1 MKTYTFEIN
10 KNNKKNTFPKFFTTK
25 STNYSKILDNIIAT
39 NIINTNQYL
48 KDTTTTAALKEI
60 GITPTDVNYNWYY
73 FNNTTNYDKF
83 IEAAKFLASYKFKS
97 NMPYILNKKYYTIDG
112 TPIIFYNDEIQIG
125 TDIYEYSD
133 FGNIDFINGLTPKK
147 KKIIINIATPKNT
160 NININI
166 TK

>member
-48 KDTTTTAALKEI
+48 KDATTTAALKEI
-60 GITPTDVNYNWYY
+60 GIAPADDSYY
-73 FNNTTNYDKF
+73 FNTSFDKF
-83 IEAAKFLASYKFKS
+83 MEAAKFLASYKYKS